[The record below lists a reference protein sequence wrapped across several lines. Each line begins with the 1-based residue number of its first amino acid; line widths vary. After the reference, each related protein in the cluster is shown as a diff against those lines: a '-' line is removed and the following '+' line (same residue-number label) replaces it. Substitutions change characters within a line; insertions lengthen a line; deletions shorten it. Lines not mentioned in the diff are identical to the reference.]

1 MALHRVAARLVLAG
15 LLTVP
20 LASCGQEI
28 TGSSASSATDILYF
42 ADSPSGMPPLYV
54 NEAYSAPVTVAGGA
68 GPYTAQVA
76 GGTLPPGLKLSGLT
90 LSGTPNRTGTFAFTV
105 KVTDSKLSTSS
116 KEFRVTV
123 QDLPPLSLMPTLPG
137 GEIRG
142 NTRIPV
148 TITAPRTVRAARLVW
163 DLPAG
168 VSVSAAQPGDSGG
181 VLFWRQDGQ
190 RVTVDVGFKNVP
202 RSGARVALLSLKVTK
217 PVTLAAA
224 NLGFEARDGQ
234 GKLLSE
240 KLMPEE
246 QKKRDEAAAK
256 ASAEKAAADKA
267 AADKAAADKAAT
279 DKAAAEKAAAEKT
292 APATPASA
300 APAPAPAVT
309 PGTTAPASGT
319 PAPGTPTP
327 VTPAPVTPAPLP
339 VTPAPVPVTPAPGGT
354 P

>member
-68 GPYTAQVA
+68 GLYTAQVA

-90 LSGTPNRTGTFAFTV
+90 LSGTPTRTGTFAFTV

-123 QDLPPLSLMPTLPG
+123 QDLPPLSLTPTLPS

-168 VSVSAAQPGDSGG
+168 VSVSAAQPGESGG

-267 AADKAAADKAAT
+267 AADKAAT
-279 DKAAAEKAAAEKT
+279 DKAAAEKAATEKT
-292 APATPASA
+292 APATPGSA

-327 VTPAPVTPAPLP
+327 VTPAPVTPAPVP

>member
-1 MALHRVAARLVLAG
+1 MAFQRVAARVVLAG

-68 GPYTAQVA
+68 GPYVA
-76 GGTLPPGLKLSGLT
+76 RVTGGTLPPGLKLSGLT
-90 LSGTPNRTGTFAFTV
+90 LSGTPTRTGTFAFTV
-105 KVTDSKLSTSS
+105 EVTDANLNTKSR
-116 KEFRVTV
+116 EFRVTV
-123 QDLPPLSLMPTLPG
+123 QDLPPLSLAPTLPG

-168 VSVSAAQPGDSGG
+168 VSVSAAQPGESGG
-181 VLFWRQDGQ
+181 VLFWRQEGQ

-202 RSGARVALLSLKVTK
+202 RSGARVALLTLKVTK

-240 KLMPEE
+240 KLTPDA
-246 QKKRDEAAAK
+246 QKARDEAAAK
-256 ASAEKAAADKA
+256 ASAEKAAAE
-267 AADKAAADKAAT
+267 
-279 DKAAAEKAAAEKT
+279 KAAAEKAAGEKAAEQAPAAAPAGTAGQDGTPVAPANT
-292 APATPASA
+292 APAGTVPADA
-300 APAPAPAVT
+300 
-309 PGTTAPASGT
+309 
-319 PAPGTPTP
+319 
-327 VTPAPVTPAPLP
+327 
-339 VTPAPVPVTPAPGGT
+339 APGGT
-354 P
+354 PAPTPPATEPPTPEPPKTEPPTPEPPVTPPASGGQP